1 MPGTLKVG
9 GNIIAS
15 HTGVEGAGTVTLGNV
30 VLGDSAV
37 PTNNY
42 TFRNLLINGAAQ
54 ISQRGDVT
62 GVSSTTYGGPDRFQ
76 HIMASAGTF
85 SISQSTDAPDG
96 FSNSI
101 KVACT
106 SSTSLST
113 GSLYL
118 LGQKI
123 EGQNVQHLE
132 YGSSTAKSL
141 TFSFWVKTNVSGDYA
156 VEFFSQTANRQISKS
171 FNISSAEASAF
182 SWVKRT
188 MTIPGDTVTALPN
201 NNTAEHAFYIW
212 LCAGTDYTSGTLNS
226 SAWASNTNA
235 NRALPMNLGSSTSNE
250 FYLTGVQLEE
260 GSVATPFEHRPY
272 GLELS
277 LCQRYY
283 HQERYNGE
291 GSPINLMFGLSLP
304 NATYKWVT
312 ARLPVTMHHSPTV
325 TFESGAGNGFDN
337 KVRHVTT
344 TASSSGSD
352 YTPYGYGATTQYVLF
367 KSYNER
373 GAAAFGFAAGFK
385 EEAEL

>member
-1 MPGTLKVG
+1 MTAANQLAGY
-9 GNIIAS
+9 AS
-15 HTGVEGAGTVTLGNV
+15 SLPS
-30 VLGDSAV
+30 L
-37 PTNNY
+37 
-42 TFRNLLINGAAQ
+42 RNLLINGAAQ

-76 HIMASAGTF
+76 HIMGSAGTF

-113 GSLYL
+113 GNLYL

-188 MTIPGDTVTALPN
+188 MTIPGDTVTAVPN
-201 NNTAEHAFYIW
+201 NNTAELAFYIW

-235 NRALPMNLGSSTSNE
+235 NRALAMNLGSSTSNE

-260 GSVATPFEHRPY
+260 GSVATPFEHRPI

-283 HQERYNGE
+283 AFFRAGGGMYWSNG
-291 GSPINLMFGLSLP
+291 N
-304 NATYKWVT
+304 V
-312 ARLPVTMHHSPTV
+312 V
-325 TFESGAGNGFDN
+325 
-337 KVRHVTT
+337 T
-344 TASSSGSD
+344 TASYPVEMRDTPQSVTVKSVIFDYPTSSTWTAARITKQGFEITRSGGTS
-352 YTPYGYGATTQYVLF
+352 YLYVVADWTA
-367 KSYNER
+367 N
-373 GAAAFGFAAGFK
+373 
-385 EEAEL
+385 AEL

>member
-1 MPGTLKVG
+1 MSYIG
-9 GNIIAS
+9 GNTNPGNYIGNHPVAGLAS
-15 HTGVEGAGTVTLGNV
+15 SLPS
-30 VLGDSAV
+30 L
-37 PTNNY
+37 
-42 TFRNLLINGAAQ
+42 RNLLINGSAQ

-76 HIMASAGTF
+76 HIMGSAGTF

-113 GSLYL
+113 GNLYL

-188 MTIPGDTVTALPN
+188 MTIPGDTVTAVPN
-201 NNTAEHAFYIW
+201 NNTAELVFYIW

-250 FYLTGVQLEE
+250 FYITGVQLEE
-260 GSVATPFEHRPY
+260 GTVATPFEHRPISV
-272 GLELS
+272 ELG

-283 HQERYNGE
+283 EKSFNLSTAPANNTSETTVVYSHLQSGYGFVVPIVFKERKRAAGASTIVYNPY
-291 GSPINLMFGLSLP
+291 S
-304 NATYKWVT
+304 
-312 ARLPVTMHHSPTV
+312 
-325 TFESGAGNGFDN
+325 
-337 KVRHVTT
+337 T
-344 TASSSGSD
+344 TANRAAWVASANEAFTYSNVGGITETGFYVKNFSSPLAAPD
-352 YTPYGYGATTQYVLF
+352 TTG
-367 KSYNER
+367 NII
-373 GAAAFGFAAGFK
+373 AFNWS
-385 EEAEL
+385 AESEL

>member
-1 MPGTLKVG
+1 MAGQLKVNG
-9 GNIIAS
+9 
-15 HTGVEGAGTVTLGNV
+15 VTLATENASVITLENPQIKDSSNNLILDQSGSKSVLKNV
-30 VLGDSAV
+30 EVVNDS
-37 PTNNY
+37 PLM
-42 TFRNLLINGAAQ
+42 FRNLLYNGAMQ

-76 HIMASAGTF
+76 HIMGSAGTF

-113 GSLYL
+113 GNIYQ

-188 MTIPGDTVTALPN
+188 MTIPGDTVTAVPN
-201 NNTAEHAFYIW
+201 NNTAELAFYIW

-226 SAWASNTNA
+226 SAWVSNTNA
-235 NRALPMNLGSSTSNE
+235 NRALAINLGSSTSNE
-250 FYLTGVQLEE
+250 FYLTGVQLEI
-260 GSVATPFEHRPY
+260 GNQATPFEHRPI
-272 GLELS
+272 GMELG

-283 HQERYNGE
+283 Y
-291 GSPINLMFGLSLP
+291 
-304 NATYKWVT
+304 
-312 ARLPVTMHHSPTV
+312 RLPDNLNFSNRTTSTNIGDPCSMQALTHPTTMRAAPTL
-325 TFESGAGNGFDN
+325 TIATEQHIGGSGWNQQITDKFWRRGRYQSGGG
-337 KVRHVTT
+337 TT
-344 TASSSGSD
+344 DTTIKFTA
-352 YTPYGYGATTQYVLF
+352 PIEL
-367 KSYNER
+367 N
-373 GAAAFGFAAGFK
+373 
-385 EEAEL
+385 AEL